1 MFDDFSFESEE
12 DDNIMNDDV
21 LVNDETAVDESGDDS
36 ETVNVTPDT
45 KETAHNEEA
54 SAGGVS
60 TGNNQE
66 QLEMDPVAA
75 TESYILRQFGL
86 SREDMEEGTVET
98 IDEAETIPNADV
110 VEDDADPDLEAT
122 AVPPT
127 TSVNIT
133 SPTNTHIDVNAAAD
147 EVEVGT
153 DTELNSDDGA
163 VVDEVPENPVVSDAE
178 IAATEGLRRLWSR
191 EDDGADDAASSD
203 VELDVKTSEQDMN
216 IALSGKAVTLEP
228 NEDGDDMGGDDSGS
242 DDFGG
247 SDDEGSGDDSGSD
260 EGEGEGGSD
269 DFGGSDEGNSEDE
282 GEEGNEGLDEDQQDE
297 GASGESFY
305 WF

>member
-1 MFDDFSFESEE
+1 MDYNFSFESEDIL
-12 DDNIMNDDV
+12 DDDTI
-21 LVNDETAVDESGDDS
+21 VNDETAVDDAGDDS

-45 KETAHNEEA
+45 KETSHNEVA

-60 TGNNQE
+60 LGNNQD

-86 SREDMEEGTVET
+86 SREDMEEAVEET

-110 VEDDADPDLEAT
+110 IEDVDPDIEAT
-122 AVPPT
+122 AVPT

-147 EVEVGT
+147 EVSVGT
-153 DTELNSDDGA
+153 DAELSDGGDSVLGEDADLPSNADVAA
-163 VVDEVPENPVVSDAE
+163 V
-178 IAATEGLRRLWSR
+178 EGLRRLWSR
-191 EDDGADDAASSD
+191 EDDGMDDAASND
-203 VELDVKTSEQDMN
+203 VELDVKTSDNDMN
-216 IALSGKAVTLEP
+216 IAMSGKAITLEP
-228 NEDGDDMGGDDSGS
+228 NEDDD

-247 SDDEGSGDDSGSD
+247 DDD
-260 EGEGEGGSD
+260 GGSD
-269 DFGGSDEGNSEDE
+269 DFGDDDDDDGGSDDFGDDEGDDDEGDTGDEDE
-282 GEEGNEGLDEDQQDE
+282 GDKDDDEGDE

>member
-1 MFDDFSFESEE
+1 MDYNFSFESEE
-12 DDNIMNDDV
+12 ILDDDTI
-21 LVNDETAVDESGDDS
+21 VNDETAVDDAGDDS

-45 KETAHNEEA
+45 NETSHNEVA

-60 TGNNQE
+60 LGNNQD

-86 SREDMEEGTVET
+86 SREDMEEAVEET

-110 VEDDADPDLEAT
+110 IEDVDPDIEAT
-122 AVPPT
+122 AVPT

-147 EVEVGT
+147 EVSVGT
-153 DTELNSDDGA
+153 DAELSDGGDSVLEEPADLPSNADVAA
-163 VVDEVPENPVVSDAE
+163 V
-178 IAATEGLRRLWSR
+178 EGLRRLWSR
-191 EDDGADDAASSD
+191 EDDGMDDAASND
-203 VELDVKTSEQDMN
+203 VELDVKTSDNDMN
-216 IALSGKAVTLEP
+216 IAMSGKAITLEP
-228 NEDGDDMGGDDSGS
+228 NEDDDDDFGGDDDGGS
-242 DDFGG
+242 DDFG
-247 SDDEGSGDDSGSD
+247 DDGDDD
-260 EGEGEGGSD
+260 GGSD
-269 DFGGSDEGNSEDE
+269 DFGGDEGGDDEGDTGDEDE
-282 GEEGNEGLDEDQQDE
+282 GDEDNDEGDE

>member
-21 LVNDETAVDESGDDS
+21 LVNDETAVDQPNADS
-36 ETVNVTPDT
+36 KVVDMDPDT

-66 QLEMDPVAA
+66 TITMDPVAA

-86 SREDMEEGTVET
+86 SREDIEEAVEET

-110 VEDDADPDLEAT
+110 VEDDVDPDLEAT
-122 AVPPT
+122 AVPT

-153 DTELNSDDGA
+153 DAELNSDDSA
-163 VVDEVPENPVVSDAE
+163 VVDDPATPVVSDAE

-191 EDDGADDAASSD
+191 EDDGADDAASND

-247 SDDEGSGDDSGSD
+247 SDDEGSDDDSGSD
-260 EGEGEGGSD
+260 EGEGGDE
-269 DFGGSDEGNSEDE
+269 DFGGSGDEGNSEDE

>member
-1 MFDDFSFESEE
+1 MDYNFSFESEDIL
-12 DDNIMNDDV
+12 DDDTI
-21 LVNDETAVDESGDDS
+21 VNDETAVDDAGDDS

-45 KETAHNEEA
+45 KETSHNEVA

-60 TGNNQE
+60 LGNNQD

-86 SREDMEEGTVET
+86 SREDMEEAVEET

-110 VEDDADPDLEAT
+110 IEDVDPDIEAT
-122 AVPPT
+122 AVPT

-147 EVEVGT
+147 EVSVGT
-153 DTELNSDDGA
+153 DAELSDGGDSVLEEPADLPSNADVAA
-163 VVDEVPENPVVSDAE
+163 V
-178 IAATEGLRRLWSR
+178 EGLRRLWSR
-191 EDDGADDAASSD
+191 EDDGMDDAASND
-203 VELDVKTSEQDMN
+203 VELDVKTSDNDMN
-216 IALSGKAVTLEP
+216 IAMSGKAITLEP
-228 NEDGDDMGGDDSGS
+228 NEDDD

-247 SDDEGSGDDSGSD
+247 DDD
-260 EGEGEGGSD
+260 GGSD
-269 DFGGSDEGNSEDE
+269 DFGGDDDDDGGSDDFGDDEGGDDEGDTGDEDE
-282 GEEGNEGLDEDQQDE
+282 GDEGDE

>member
-1 MFDDFSFESEE
+1 MDYNFSFESEDIL
-12 DDNIMNDDV
+12 DDDTI
-21 LVNDETAVDESGDDS
+21 VNDETAVDDAGDDS

-45 KETAHNEEA
+45 KETSHNEVA

-60 TGNNQE
+60 TGNNQD

-86 SREDMEEGTVET
+86 SREDMEEAVEET

-110 VEDDADPDLEAT
+110 IEDVDPDLEAT
-122 AVPPT
+122 AVPT

-147 EVEVGT
+147 EVSVGT
-153 DTELNSDDGA
+153 D
-163 VVDEVPENPVVSDAE
+163 AE
-178 IAATEGLRRLWSR
+178 ITDGDEPVLAEDAGELPSNADVAAVEGLRRLWSR
-191 EDDGADDAASSD
+191 EDDGMDDAASND
-203 VELDVKTSEQDMN
+203 VELDVKTSDNDMN
-216 IALSGKAVTLEP
+216 IAMSGKAITLEP
-228 NEDGDDMGGDDSGS
+228 NEDGDDDDFGGDDDSGS

-247 SDDEGSGDDSGSD
+247 DDDD
-260 EGEGEGGSD
+260 EGGSD
-269 DFGGSDEGNSEDE
+269 DFGDDEGGDDDDTGDEDE
-282 GEEGNEGLDEDQQDE
+282 GDDEGDE

>member
-1 MFDDFSFESEE
+1 MFDFSFES
-12 DDNIMNDDV
+12 DDENLMDDDV
-21 LVNDETAVDESGDDS
+21 LINDETAVDDAGDDS

-45 KETAHNEEA
+45 KETSHNEVA

-60 TGNNQE
+60 LGNNQD

-86 SREDMEEGTVET
+86 SREDMEEAVEET

-110 VEDDADPDLEAT
+110 IEDVDPDIEAT
-122 AVPPT
+122 AVPT

-147 EVEVGT
+147 EVSVGT
-153 DTELNSDDGA
+153 DAELSDGGDSVLGEDADLPSNADVAA
-163 VVDEVPENPVVSDAE
+163 V
-178 IAATEGLRRLWSR
+178 EGLRRLWSR
-191 EDDGADDAASSD
+191 EDDGMDDAASND
-203 VELDVKTSEQDMN
+203 VELDVKTSDNDMN
-216 IALSGKAVTLEP
+216 IAMSGKAITLEP
-228 NEDGDDMGGDDSGS
+228 NEDDD

-247 SDDEGSGDDSGSD
+247 DDD
-260 EGEGEGGSD
+260 GGSD
-269 DFGGSDEGNSEDE
+269 DFGDDGDDDGGSDDFGDDEGDDDEGDTGDEDE
-282 GEEGNEGLDEDQQDE
+282 GDEDDEGDE

>member
-1 MFDDFSFESEE
+1 MFDFSFES
-12 DDNIMNDDV
+12 DDENLMDDDV
-21 LVNDETAVDESGDDS
+21 LINDETAVDDAGDDS

-45 KETAHNEEA
+45 KETSHNEVA

-60 TGNNQE
+60 LGNNQD

-86 SREDMEEGTVET
+86 SREDMEEAVEET
-98 IDEAETIPNADV
+98 IDEAETIPNADII
-110 VEDDADPDLEAT
+110 EDVDPDIEAT
-122 AVPPT
+122 AVPT

-147 EVEVGT
+147 EVSVGT
-153 DTELNSDDGA
+153 DAELSDGGDSVLGEPADLPSNADVAA
-163 VVDEVPENPVVSDAE
+163 V
-178 IAATEGLRRLWSR
+178 EGLRRLWSR
-191 EDDGADDAASSD
+191 EDDGMDDAASND
-203 VELDVKTSEQDMN
+203 VELDVKTSDNDMN
-216 IALSGKAVTLEP
+216 IAMSGKAITLEP
-228 NEDGDDMGGDDSGS
+228 NEDDD

-247 SDDEGSGDDSGSD
+247 DDD
-260 EGEGEGGSD
+260 GGSD
-269 DFGGSDEGNSEDE
+269 DFGDDGDDGGSDDFGDDEGDDDEGDTGDEDE
-282 GEEGNEGLDEDQQDE
+282 GDKDDDEGDE

>member
-1 MFDDFSFESEE
+1 MDYNFSFESEDIL
-12 DDNIMNDDV
+12 DDDTI
-21 LVNDETAVDESGDDS
+21 VNDETAVDDAGDDS

-45 KETAHNEEA
+45 KETSHNEVA

-60 TGNNQE
+60 LGNNQD

-86 SREDMEEGTVET
+86 SREDMEEAVEET

-110 VEDDADPDLEAT
+110 IEDVDPDIEAT
-122 AVPPT
+122 AVPT

-147 EVEVGT
+147 EVSVGT
-153 DTELNSDDGA
+153 DAELSDGGDSVLEEPTDLPSNADVAA
-163 VVDEVPENPVVSDAE
+163 V
-178 IAATEGLRRLWSR
+178 EGLRRLWSR
-191 EDDGADDAASSD
+191 EDDGMDDAASND
-203 VELDVKTSEQDMN
+203 VELDVKTSDNDMN
-216 IALSGKAVTLEP
+216 IAMSGKAITLEP
-228 NEDGDDMGGDDSGS
+228 NEDDD

-247 SDDEGSGDDSGSD
+247 DDD
-260 EGEGEGGSD
+260 GGSD
-269 DFGGSDEGNSEDE
+269 DFGGDDDDDGGSDDFGDDEGGDDEGDTGDEDE
-282 GEEGNEGLDEDQQDE
+282 GDEGDE

>member
-1 MFDDFSFESEE
+1 MFDFSFES
-12 DDNIMNDDV
+12 DDENLMDDDV
-21 LVNDETAVDESGDDS
+21 LINDETAVDDAGDDS

-45 KETAHNEEA
+45 KETSHNEVA

-60 TGNNQE
+60 LGNNQD

-86 SREDMEEGTVET
+86 SREDMEEAVEET

-110 VEDDADPDLEAT
+110 IEDVDPDIEAT
-122 AVPPT
+122 AVPT

-147 EVEVGT
+147 EVSVGT
-153 DTELNSDDGA
+153 DAELSDGGDSVLGEDADLPSNADVAA
-163 VVDEVPENPVVSDAE
+163 V
-178 IAATEGLRRLWSR
+178 EGLRRLWSR
-191 EDDGADDAASSD
+191 EDDGMDDAASND
-203 VELDVKTSEQDMN
+203 VELDVKTSDNDMN
-216 IALSGKAVTLEP
+216 IAMSGKAITLEP
-228 NEDGDDMGGDDSGS
+228 NEDDD

-247 SDDEGSGDDSGSD
+247 DDD
-260 EGEGEGGSD
+260 GGSD
-269 DFGGSDEGNSEDE
+269 DFGDDGDDGGSDDFGDDEGDDDEGDTGDEDE
-282 GEEGNEGLDEDQQDE
+282 GDEDDEGDE

>member
-1 MFDDFSFESEE
+1 MDYNFSFESEDIL
-12 DDNIMNDDV
+12 DDDTI
-21 LVNDETAVDESGDDS
+21 VNDETAVDDAGDDS

-45 KETAHNEEA
+45 KETSHNEVA

-60 TGNNQE
+60 LGNNQD

-86 SREDMEEGTVET
+86 SREDMEEAVEET

-110 VEDDADPDLEAT
+110 IEDVDPDIEAT
-122 AVPPT
+122 AVPT

-147 EVEVGT
+147 EVSVGT
-153 DTELNSDDGA
+153 DAELSDGGDSVLEEPADLPSNADVAA
-163 VVDEVPENPVVSDAE
+163 V
-178 IAATEGLRRLWSR
+178 EGLRRLWSR
-191 EDDGADDAASSD
+191 EDDGMDDAASND
-203 VELDVKTSEQDMN
+203 VELDVKTSDNDMN
-216 IALSGKAVTLEP
+216 IAMSGKAITLEP
-228 NEDGDDMGGDDSGS
+228 NEDDD

-247 SDDEGSGDDSGSD
+247 DDD
-260 EGEGEGGSD
+260 GGSD
-269 DFGGSDEGNSEDE
+269 DFGGDDDDGGSDDFGDDEGGDDEGDTGDEDE
-282 GEEGNEGLDEDQQDE
+282 GDEGDE

>member
-1 MFDDFSFESEE
+1 MFDFSFES
-12 DDNIMNDDV
+12 DDENLMDDDV
-21 LVNDETAVDESGDDS
+21 LINDETAVDDAGDDS

-45 KETAHNEEA
+45 KETSHNEVA

-60 TGNNQE
+60 LGNNQD

-86 SREDMEEGTVET
+86 SREDMEEAVEET

-110 VEDDADPDLEAT
+110 IEDVDPDIEAT
-122 AVPPT
+122 AVPT

-147 EVEVGT
+147 EVSVGT
-153 DTELNSDDGA
+153 DAELSDGGDSVLEEPADLPSNADVAA
-163 VVDEVPENPVVSDAE
+163 V
-178 IAATEGLRRLWSR
+178 EGLRRLWSR
-191 EDDGADDAASSD
+191 EDDGMDDAASND
-203 VELDVKTSEQDMN
+203 VELDVKTSDNDMN
-216 IALSGKAVTLEP
+216 IAMSGKAITLEP
-228 NEDGDDMGGDDSGS
+228 NEDDDDD
-242 DDFGG
+242 
-247 SDDEGSGDDSGSD
+247 
-260 EGEGEGGSD
+260 GGSD
-269 DFGGSDEGNSEDE
+269 DFGGDDDDDGGSDDFGDDEGGYDEGDTGDEDE
-282 GEEGNEGLDEDQQDE
+282 GDEGDE

>member
-1 MFDDFSFESEE
+1 MFDFSFES
-12 DDNIMNDDV
+12 DDENLMDDDV
-21 LVNDETAVDESGDDS
+21 LINDETAVDDAGDDS

-45 KETAHNEEA
+45 KETSHNEVA

-60 TGNNQE
+60 LGNNQD

-86 SREDMEEGTVET
+86 SREDMEEAVEET

-110 VEDDADPDLEAT
+110 IEDVDPDIEAT
-122 AVPPT
+122 AIPT

-147 EVEVGT
+147 EVSVGT
-153 DTELNSDDGA
+153 DAELSDGGDSVLEEPADLPSNADVAA
-163 VVDEVPENPVVSDAE
+163 V
-178 IAATEGLRRLWSR
+178 EGLRRLWSR
-191 EDDGADDAASSD
+191 EDDGMDDAASND
-203 VELDVKTSEQDMN
+203 VELDVKTSDNDMN
-216 IALSGKAVTLEP
+216 IAMSGKAITLEP
-228 NEDGDDMGGDDSGS
+228 NEDDD

-247 SDDEGSGDDSGSD
+247 DDD
-260 EGEGEGGSD
+260 GGSD
-269 DFGGSDEGNSEDE
+269 DFGGDDDDDGGSDDFGDDEGGDDEGDTGDEDE
-282 GEEGNEGLDEDQQDE
+282 GDEGDE

>member
-1 MFDDFSFESEE
+1 MFDFSFES
-12 DDNIMNDDV
+12 DDENLMDDDV
-21 LVNDETAVDESGDDS
+21 LINDETAVDDAGDDS

-45 KETAHNEEA
+45 KETSHNEVA

-60 TGNNQE
+60 LGNNQD

-86 SREDMEEGTVET
+86 SREDMEEAVEET

-110 VEDDADPDLEAT
+110 IEDVDPDIEAT
-122 AVPPT
+122 AVPT

-147 EVEVGT
+147 EVSVGT
-153 DTELNSDDGA
+153 DAELSDGGDSVLGEDADLPSNADVAA
-163 VVDEVPENPVVSDAE
+163 V
-178 IAATEGLRRLWSR
+178 EGLRRLWSR
-191 EDDGADDAASSD
+191 EDDGMDDAASND
-203 VELDVKTSEQDMN
+203 VELDVKTSDNDMN
-216 IALSGKAVTLEP
+216 IAMSGKAITLEP
-228 NEDGDDMGGDDSGS
+228 NEDDD

-247 SDDEGSGDDSGSD
+247 DDD
-260 EGEGEGGSD
+260 GGSD
-269 DFGGSDEGNSEDE
+269 DFGDDGDDGGSDDFGDDEGGDDEGDTGDEDE
-282 GEEGNEGLDEDQQDE
+282 GDKDDDEGDE